1 MQRLLYFLKKWRFFF
16 LFLLLEAVGFALVH
30 AQYEY
35 HKSVVA
41 ALTGDLAFS
50 AGRTVNS
57 WKKFFTLDR
66 ENARLTAENAALR
79 QMLSVDDKRMAGNPD
94 TLAFGG
100 EQAPYAYTA
109 ASIVRPSYSSPKN
122 YMILDKGSSDGVEID
137 QGVVTGNG
145 VLGVIVQ
152 TSANYS
158 VCRSIL
164 HSDSHISARFKK
176 NDYFGTVD
184 WDGADRRF
192 VKLVDIPRQAP
203 VSPGDTVVTDRRSTL
218 FPEGLPIGVVENAEV
233 GDASDFYDIKVRLF
247 DDLANLRY
255 VYVLKYKYPA
265 ELEQISKGYY
275 E

>member
-1 MQRLLYFLKKWRFFF
+1 MKKWRFFF
-16 LFLLLEAVGFALVH
+16 LFLLLEAVGFSLVH

-41 ALTGDLAFS
+41 GLTGDLAFS

-66 ENARLTAENAALR
+66 ENARLAAENAALR
-79 QMLSVDDKRMAGNPD
+79 QMLSVDDKRMQAGETD
-94 TLAFGG
+94 TLTLDGRKM
-100 EQAPYAYTA
+100 PYAYTA

-122 YMILDKGSSDGVEID
+122 YVVLDKGSSDGVEVD
-137 QGVVTGNG
+137 QGVVTDSG

-184 WDGADRRF
+184 WNGRDRRF
-192 VKLVDIPRQAP
+192 VSLVDIPRQAP

-218 FPEGLPIGVVENAEV
+218 FPEGLPIGVVEEASV

-247 DDLANLRY
+247 DDFANMRY